1 MTTIYNTTTQE
12 AAELSC
18 IIDGIDILG
27 SVMED
32 LEKPQVQPWI
42 EKGDERSAFALS
54 SEDFAWWKRWAER
67 EERIAQAF
75 DRADE
80 KTRDECEQVVD
91 AGEWED
97 YAHLQDEQERILGI
111 DKAEGGVP
119 SLSSEADAAREAS
132 AVLSQD
138 ARNARFGPSKDIST
152 K

>member
-18 IIDGIDILG
+18 IIDGIDILD

-75 DRADE
+75 NLADE
-80 KTRDECEQVVD
+80 KTRDECERAVE
-91 AGEWED
+91 EWDD
-97 YAHLQDEQERILGI
+97 YEQIQDEQERILGI
-111 DKAEGGVP
+111 DKAEGDAP

-138 ARNARFGPSKDIST
+138 TRNARFGPSKDIST